1 MARSRKRFAG
11 FFILERRKNGMKK
24 MGGGKFKAKGDTH
37 GKGKGKKGI

>member
-1 MARSRKRFAG
+1 MAKKMGGA
-11 FFILERRKNGMKK
+11 K